1 MSAYVVLL
9 MNEVNSLEWLAAYQ
23 ENVPALV
30 MQYGGEY
37 VAMSSGFRGEHIV
50 CVDGA
55 AKVPDAIGILRFPSV
70 THVSDFFASPA
81 YQPYR
86 AMRVAQTDS
95 LAFAFAG

>member
-1 MSAYVVLL
+1 MSAYVVLVI
-9 MNEVNSLEWLAAYQ
+9 NEVNSLEWLAEYQ
-23 ENVPALV
+23 EQVPALV
-30 MQYGGEY
+30 MQHGGEY

-55 AKVPDAIGILRFPSV
+55 RKVPAAIGLLRFPSV
-70 THVSDFFASPA
+70 AHVSDFFASPA

-95 LAFAFAG
+95 VAFAFEG